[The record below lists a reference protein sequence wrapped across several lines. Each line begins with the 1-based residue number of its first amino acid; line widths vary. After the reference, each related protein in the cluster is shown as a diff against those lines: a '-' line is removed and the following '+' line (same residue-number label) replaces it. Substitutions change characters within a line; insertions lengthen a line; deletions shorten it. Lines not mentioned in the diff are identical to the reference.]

1 MVLKRGDN
9 NDTVKKIQK
18 VLGVEQVGNFGPKTE
33 AAVKEWQKKNGL
45 AADGIVGPATLAKMG
60 IVVEAAAPKAAAPV
74 KANNTPTAD
83 AKYSKDKIKA
93 VIDAK
98 GYKWFEGDYVLN
110 IVGVRNSDTGT
121 KVTNAF
127 DDKITLSYMAEGKWV
142 YKEWMNT
149 TDPGTKGVKEYH
161 NAAGVARLV
170 PGQYINSH
178 FLGKHQGKYE
188 ALKQGGKV
196 KVYRDANR
204 DMNYDEKVIQEG
216 VFGINIHKAGA
227 NSTYVENWSEGCQ
240 VFKRAADFEEFMEIV
255 RASVAKGN
263 TKFTYTL
270 IESKDIA

>member
-1 MVLKRGDN
+1 MVLRRGDN
-9 NDTVKKIQK
+9 NETVKKVQK
-18 VLGVEQVGNFGPKTE
+18 VIGVEQVGNFGPKTE

-45 AADGIVGPATLAKMG
+45 VADGIVGPATLAKMG
-60 IVVEAAAPKAAAPV
+60 IVVEAAPKAAAPV

-121 KVTNAF
+121 AVTNAF

-188 ALKQGGKV
+188 ALKQIGKV

-204 DMNYDEKVIQEG
+204 DMNYDEEVIQEG

-240 VFKRAADFEEFMEIV
+240 VFKRAADFEEFMNIV